1 MSVFSLATLKKNF
14 GFNDDV
20 AIKYEKRDE
29 ELIIHLPIVPEYRS
43 NDEIINQAQELVKKR
58 KAAGW
63 SRQDFFNDFLKVRD
77 EVLKKI
83 RAHYE
88 RRQG

>member
-1 MSVFSLATLKKNF
+1 MPGLSLAKLKRNF

-20 AIKYEKRDE
+20 AIEYEKRDE
-29 ELIIHLPIVPEYRS
+29 ELIIHLPIEPKYRS
-43 NDEIINQAQELVKKR
+43 NDEIINQAQKLAEKR

-77 EVLKKI
+77 EVLEKV
-83 RAHYE
+83 RVHYG
-88 RRQG
+88 RQQS

>member
-1 MSVFSLATLKKNF
+1 MPVFSLSTLKKNF

-29 ELIIHLPIVPEYRS
+29 ELIIHLPIVPKYRS
-43 NDEIINQAQELVKKR
+43 NDEIINQAQKLAEKR
-58 KAAGW
+58 KATGW

-77 EVLKKI
+77 EVLRKV
-83 RAHYE
+83 RAYYE
-88 RRQG
+88 N